1 MSESIVELEEKI
13 NSLPKGSVVIKK
25 IDNKPY
31 FYQQYKENG
40 KTVSNFLTN
49 EQAEIMIS
57 QIEERRKLQKKL
69 KELKKSEPQQT
80 KNTEYKF
87 KTNEIYGQGLL
98 EMANTAKEFQK
109 RDCFSVIQEYVNSK
123 AIDKVCL
130 VYGLRR
136 TGKTTLLKQ
145 LILDMSAQQRREAV
159 YIKART
165 GETIAELNQDIKNAI
180 EKGIKY
186 FLIDEITL
194 IEDFIDNAALLSDV
208 YAVQGIKFVLSGTDS
223 LGFWFA
229 MNEELYDRAVAV
241 HTTFIPFREHKRL
254 LNLNS
259 IDDYICYG
267 GTLKAGE
274 WNFNKD
280 LIKDESASFRDN
292 EATRQYIDTAICK
305 NIQHSLKCY
314 DRGNHFRHL
323 KTLYE
328 NDELTSAINRIIED
342 MNHDFTIQ
350 VLTQDFKLHDGGLKI
365 SCNPPNGRVKGLSE
379 TSLDRTYLGSAKD
392 LLRREKNPE
401 KQTDILDTIETA
413 KAVDRL
419 KEILEIRNKEEQAV
433 NIEEI
438 REYLKAL
445 ELIDVCKIDT
455 LPTDGNRE
463 EHVIFTQPGMRFC
476 QAEALVTALSD
487 DSEFIKIDQRLQN
500 IVTAKIIEDI
510 QGRMLEDIV
519 FYETK
524 RSAKRSQDVFKLK
537 FAAGE
542 FDMVIYDKNT
552 NTCKAYEVKHS
563 TEYIP
568 QQAKHLL
575 NEEKTE
581 LTEQRFGKITKK
593 CVLYR
598 GKNFTDENGIE
609 YKNVEEYL
617 SEL

>member
-1 MSESIVELEEKI
+1 MSESIEELEEKI
-13 NSLPKGSVVIKK
+13 NSLPKGCVVIKK

-31 FYQQYKENG
+31 FYQQYKQNG

-49 EQAEIMIS
+49 EQAQIMLP
-57 QIEERRKLQKKL
+57 QIEQRRELQKKL
-69 KELKKSEPQQT
+69 KELKKSQLAQDT
-80 KNTEYKF
+80 KIEYKF
-87 KTNEIYGQGLL
+87 QTNAIYGQGLL
-98 EMANTAKEFQK
+98 EMAKTATDFQK
-109 RDCFSVIQEYVNSK
+109 RDCFTIIQDYVYGK
-123 AIDKVCL
+123 ACDKVCL
-130 VYGLRR
+130 IYGLRR

-145 LILDMSAQQRREAV
+145 LILDMSAKQRCQTV
-159 YIKART
+159 YIKARV

-229 MNEELYDRAVAV
+229 MNEELYDRAVTV
-241 HTTFIPFREHKRL
+241 HTTFIPFKEHKRL

-328 NDELTSAINRIIED
+328 KDELTSAINRIIED

-350 VLTQDFKLHDGGLKI
+350 VLTQDFKSHD
-365 SCNPPNGRVKGLSE
+365 
-379 TSLDRTYLGSAKD
+379 LGSAKD

-401 KQTDILDTIETA
+401 KRTDILDTIETE
-413 KAVDRL
+413 KAVSRL
-419 KEILEIRNKEEQAV
+419 KEILEIRNKEEQTID
-433 NIEEI
+433 IEEI
-438 REYLKAL
+438 HVKEIKEYLKAL

-455 LPTDGNRE
+455 LPSDGTRE
-463 EHVIFTQPGMRFC
+463 EHIIFTQPGMRFC
-476 QAEALVTALSD
+476 QAEALVSTLSD
-487 DSEFIKIDQRLQN
+487 DGEFIKIDQRLQN
-500 IVTAKIIEDI
+500 IVKAKIIEDI

-519 FYETK
+519 FYETN
-524 RSAKRSQDVFKLK
+524 RSAKRSEDVFKLK
-537 FAAGE
+537 FAVGE
-542 FDMVIYDKNT
+542 FDMVVYEKNT
-552 NTCKAYEVKHS
+552 NTCQVYEVKHS
-563 TEYIP
+563 IEYSP

-598 GKNFTDENGIE
+598 GKTMIDDSGIE
-609 YKNVEEYL
+609 FKNVEDYL
-617 SEL
+617 CEL

>member
-1 MSESIVELEEKI
+1 MSESIEELEEKI
-13 NSLPKGSVVIKK
+13 NSLPKGCVVIKK

-31 FYQQYKENG
+31 FYQQYKQNG

-49 EQAEIMIS
+49 EQAQIMLP
-57 QIEERRKLQKKL
+57 QIEQRRELQKKL
-69 KELKKSEPQQT
+69 KELKKSQLAQDT
-80 KNTEYKF
+80 KIEYKF
-87 KTNEIYGQGLL
+87 QTNAIYGQGLL
-98 EMANTAKEFQK
+98 EMAKTATDFQK
-109 RDCFSVIQEYVNSK
+109 RDCFTIIQDYVYGK
-123 AIDKVCL
+123 ACDKVCL
-130 VYGLRR
+130 IYGLRR

-145 LILDMSAQQRREAV
+145 LILDMSAKQRCQTV
-159 YIKART
+159 YIKARV

-229 MNEELYDRAVAV
+229 MNEELYDRAVTV
-241 HTTFIPFREHKRL
+241 HTTFIPFKEHKRL

-328 NDELTSAINRIIED
+328 KDELTSAINRIIED

-350 VLTQDFKLHDGGLKI
+350 VLTQDFKSHD
-365 SCNPPNGRVKGLSE
+365 
-379 TSLDRTYLGSAKD
+379 LGSAKD

-401 KQTDILDTIETA
+401 KRTDILDTIETE
-413 KAVDRL
+413 KAVSRL
-419 KEILEIRNKEEQAV
+419 KEIFEIRNKEEQTID
-433 NIEEI
+433 IEEI
-438 REYLKAL
+438 HVKEIKEYLKAL

-455 LPTDGNRE
+455 LPSDGTRE
-463 EHVIFTQPGMRFC
+463 EHIIFTQPGMRFC
-476 QAEALVTALSD
+476 QAEALVSTLSD
-487 DSEFIKIDQRLQN
+487 DGEFIKIDQRLQN
-500 IVTAKIIEDI
+500 IVKAKIIEDI

-524 RSAKRSQDVFKLK
+524 RSAKRSEDVFKLK
-537 FAAGE
+537 FAVGE
-542 FDMVIYDKNT
+542 FDMVVYEKNT
-552 NTCKAYEVKHS
+552 NTCQVYEVKHS
-563 TEYIP
+563 VEYSP

-598 GKNFTDENGIE
+598 GKTMIDDSGIE
-609 YKNVEEYL
+609 FKNVEDYL
-617 SEL
+617 CEL